1 MNFKAREKFIK
12 KNLNYGESYLTLC
25 KEDIYYLSGF
35 HGSFSLLLISNKKSF
50 LFVDGRYYEK
60 AKKLSNINEI
70 ILFTDLW
77 KELKTIINTLKI
89 KKIIFDGDSITYN
102 FYKKLSQEL
111 SSVELVTDDNKMI
124 KKMREIKDEDEIKV
138 IRKAVS
144 KSLKA
149 YEDFF
154 ERYRLVNL
162 SEIECVNY
170 LEFNLKKYG
179 EGISFD
185 TLILSGSN
193 SSVPHG
199 TPSKRIIEWG
209 DTVIIDFGLKYK
221 HYCTD
226 HTRTWLLR
234 NHKMEKYL
242 QIVQLA
248 FDEGLKKIGDGKEI
262 KEVDIA
268 IRNVFEKNNVLSN
281 FLHSSGHGIGLSVH
295 ESPTISYKTEGVFKE
310 GMIVTLEPGLYFE
323 GIGGIRH
330 EEMILVTKNGCEIL

>member
-1 MNFKAREKFIK
+1 MNFKAREKNIK
-12 KNLNYGESYLTLC
+12 ITLNTGESYLTLC

-35 HGSFSLLLISNKKSF
+35 YGSFGLLLISDKKSF

-102 FYKKLSQEL
+102 FYKKLVEEL
-111 SSVELVTDDNKMI
+111 PSVEFIVDTQKMI

-138 IRKAVS
+138 IKKAVS

-154 ERYRLVNL
+154 KRHRLVNL

-179 EGISFD
+179 EGMSFD
-185 TLILSGSN
+185 TLILSGGN
-193 SSVPHG
+193 SSIPHG

-248 FDEGLKKIGDGKEI
+248 FDEGLKKN
-262 KEVDIA
+262 
-268 IRNVFEKNNVLSN
+268 R
-281 FLHSSGHGIGLSVH
+281 
-295 ESPTISYKTEGVFKE
+295 
-310 GMIVTLEPGLYFE
+310 
-323 GIGGIRH
+323 
-330 EEMILVTKNGCEIL
+330 